1 MEKIYSKING
11 NLLHM
16 VKRKSDIKSER
27 ENLSSDLE
35 FLQCSSMNLPKGKT
49 FKPHKHI
56 WKDIK
61 YKKIIAQESWVVVT
75 GSVKVDYYDI
85 DGSFI
90 SSQILKKG
98 DCTITLQGGH
108 NYTCLEKNTTVYE
121 FKSGPY
127 EGVLKDKVFI

>member
-1 MEKIYSKING
+1 MKIFSKSTNE
-11 NLLHM
+11 LLHIY
-16 VKRKSDIKSER
+16 IKNDFKKGRVEIVP
-27 ENLSSDLE
+27 ENN
-35 FLQCSSMNLPKGKT
+35 FLQLATITLNQDQT